1 VVVFHRQPVLLQG
14 GIDGFT
20 ATDKLAGLL
29 LSFWLMLDE
38 AMIS

>member
-1 VVVFHRQPVLLQG
+1 MVFHRQPVLLQG
-14 GIDGFT
+14 GIEGFT

-29 LSFWLMLDE
+29 LSFWLRLVE